1 VLVSEAPEAAEL
13 GAARRFEGEAEGVFA
28 LVPRTRQD
36 LAAIVY
42 SSGTGGTPKGCML
55 THAAYLEQAQVLGRL
70 FPMHEADRYFS
81 VLPTNH
87 AIDFMCGT
95 VIPFLYGAGVV
106 HQRTLRAEFLAP
118 TMKRYGV
125 THTALV
131 PRILRALRDR
141 ICEQLDDLPDWQR
154 HAIDSLAD

>member
-70 FPMHEADRYFS
+70 FPMQEADRYFS
-81 VLPTNH
+81 ILPTNH

-95 VIPFLYGAGVV
+95 VIPFFYGAAVV

-118 TMKRYGV
+118 TMKQYGV
-125 THTALV
+125 THTAMV
-131 PRILRALRDR
+131 PRILRTLRER
-141 ICEQLDDLPDWQR
+141 IEEQLDELVPARRRALD
-154 HAIDSLAD
+154 